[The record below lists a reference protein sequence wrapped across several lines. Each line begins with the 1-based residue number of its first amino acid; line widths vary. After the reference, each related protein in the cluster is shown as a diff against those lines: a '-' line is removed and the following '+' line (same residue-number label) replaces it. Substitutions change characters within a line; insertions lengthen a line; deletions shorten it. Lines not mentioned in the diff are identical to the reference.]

1 MLQKLEMSRKFKTV
15 YKDRTQ
21 LNICYGW
28 DIDVQQ
34 WFIDIKLMDFDKGN
48 NIKWF
53 ASEKKFKKTLNNFMI

>member
-1 MLQKLEMSRKFKTV
+1 MSRKFKTV
-15 YKDRTQ
+15 YKDRIQ

-34 WFIDIKLMDFDKGN
+34 WFIDIKLMDFEMGS

-53 ASEKKFKKTLNNFMI
+53 DSEKQFKKTLNNFMI